1 METNFRPR
9 KEETMKKYFVHT
21 LAAFII
27 LLGTVSLAQGIDP
40 TEAEE
45 LRILKQDYRAFLTT
59 QRHPLT
65 EVEEM
70 KLVKQ
75 DYLAFL
81 MGQRQAA
88 NIVPTEAEE
97 MKLIKQEYRAF
108 LLEQRKNATL
118 LATEQEKQD

>member
-27 LLGTVSLAQGIDP
+27 LLGMVSLAQGIDS

-45 LRILKQDYRAFLTT
+45 LRTLKQDYRAFLIA
-59 QRHPLT
+59 QRHPPT

-75 DYLAFL
+75 EYRQFL
-81 MGQRQAA
+81 IAQRRAA
-88 NIVPTEAEE
+88 DKPPTEAEE
-97 MKLIKQEYRAF
+97 MRLVKQAYRQFLI
-108 LLEQRKNATL
+108 EQRRTS
-118 LATEQEKQD
+118 TEQLVGSE

>member
-45 LRILKQDYRAFLTT
+45 LRILKQDYRAFLIA
-59 QRHPLT
+59 QRHPPT

-81 MGQRQAA
+81 MGQRQTA
-88 NIVPTEAEE
+88 NLAPTEAEE
-97 MKLIKQEYRAF
+97 MRLIKQEYRAF
-108 LLEQRKNATL
+108 LLEQRQNQQ
-118 LATEQEKQD
+118 LARNE